1 MQSMTCKAYSA
12 DRSEGVGS
20 KGMEVCNC
28 VFEGAY
34 RDRRGTG

>member
-20 KGMEVCNC
+20 KGMEVYEC
-28 VFEGAY
+28 VWHV
-34 RDRRGTG
+34 